1 MGRYLTEEITVFD
14 VTMTDVEFK
23 KDFVN
28 QNESWMQDSRPQEP
42 DLDVDGLDQ
51 SLVSRLLSVLGL
63 A

>member
-1 MGRYLTEEITVFD
+1 MFD

-42 DLDVDGLDQ
+42 DLDVEGFDQ
-51 SLVSRLLSVLGL
+51 SFVSRLLSALGL